1 MPPLLDLQVENVECI
16 APDHIKFD
24 FLGKDSIRYENQVK
38 VEDKVFKNVQLF
50 MRETAGGGSE
60 CPGPC
65 ETVLY
70 DCDQLSFHA

>member
-1 MPPLLDLQVENVECI
+1 MPPLFELQVENVECI

-50 MRETAGGGSE
+50 MRETASGHSE
-60 CPGPC
+60 CPW
-65 ETVLY
+65 E
-70 DCDQLSFHA
+70 S